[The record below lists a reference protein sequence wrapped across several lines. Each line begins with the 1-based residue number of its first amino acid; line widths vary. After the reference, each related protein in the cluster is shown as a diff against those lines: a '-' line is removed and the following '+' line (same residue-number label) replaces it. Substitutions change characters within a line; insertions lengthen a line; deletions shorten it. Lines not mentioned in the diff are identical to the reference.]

1 VSLLFV
7 LLVAVFAGGCA
18 VGALAV
24 LVLGIH
30 SEERHMT
37 VHSHDAPHNM
47 VGASTRRLLSTVSRR
62 DNDITKFA
70 I

>member
-1 VSLLFV
+1 MSPIFV
-7 LLVAVFAGGCA
+7 LLIAAFIGGCA
-18 VGALAV
+18 VGAFAV
-24 LVLGIH
+24 LVLGIR

-37 VHSHDAPHNM
+37 VHRHDAPHN
-47 VGASTRRLLSTVSRR
+47 VAGASTRRVLGHVSRS